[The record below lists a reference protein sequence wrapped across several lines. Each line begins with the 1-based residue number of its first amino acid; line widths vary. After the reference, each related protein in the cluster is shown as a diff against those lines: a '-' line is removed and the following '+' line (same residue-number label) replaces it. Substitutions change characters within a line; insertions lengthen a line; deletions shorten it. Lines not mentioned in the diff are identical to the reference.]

1 VRLITTA
8 KKKIKSSKATSIFT
22 LNLQAKIAAV
32 LSTSLLLASACTDPS
47 DIGLELSPENNQIG
61 VFYAEIPLSASM
73 ILLDSV
79 RTNNQGGDPGTLLAG
94 GDRDPFFGVTE
105 GIGFSRLFLSPVE
118 PKPGADAVLDSAK
131 FQFQIL
137 SPVGDSF
144 SQNKTLTVH
153 RLQEPILDTAYYNFD
168 RLQFDAQPFAT
179 GSFRLAARRDTIVS
193 THLEESFAN
202 QLFNDL
208 KAGGRNFSDLFAFR
222 EYFKGIAIK
231 GNVDENVSIPIRPGA
246 NTGIWLYYRNEGDT
260 VSSSYYFNTAASRNF
275 SHVRNDRAGT
285 PLDQIREGNVPYE
298 VGNRVGVKGA
308 TGLVVKLDT
317 SPLDQ
322 FLDTLGNVTFN
333 QVSLEVGPIEN
344 FVESRPPFQE
354 QFMEFWAGNDVFRRH
369 DGRIVRIQAENAP
382 QQEVGPDGSII
393 PAVGNDAVLQ
403 FRSDK
408 DLYSQSFT
416 MYLNAVYRS
425 NLERKDLILFPS
437 GYLRSFRQY
446 VVDQDNI
453 KLKVYYSKT
462 R

>member
-1 VRLITTA
+1 LP
-8 KKKIKSSKATSIFT
+8 
-22 LNLQAKIAAV
+22 AKIAAV

-79 RTNNQGGDPGTLLAG
+79 RTNNAGGEPGTLLAG

-105 GIGFSRLFLSPVE
+105 GIGFSRLFLNTAD
-118 PKPGADAVLDSAK
+118 PKPKADAILDSAK
-131 FQFQIL
+131 FRFEIL

-153 RLQEPILDTAYYNFD
+153 RLQEQILDTAYYNFD

-179 GSFRLAARRDTIVS
+179 GSFRLVAQKDTIVS
-193 THLEESFAN
+193 TDIEESFAY

-208 KAGGRNFSDLFAFR
+208 KAGGRTFSDLFAFR
-222 EYFKGIAIK
+222 EYFNGIAIK
-231 GNVDENVSIPIRPGA
+231 GDLEENVSIPIRPGL
-246 NTGIWLYYRNEGDT
+246 NTGIFLYYHNEGDT
-260 VSSSYYFNTAASRNF
+260 VSTSYYFSTAASRNF
-275 SHVRNDRAGT
+275 SYVRNDRAGT
-285 PLDQIREGNVPYE
+285 PIEQIRETNVSHQ
-298 VGNRVGVKGA
+298 VGNRVGTKGA

-333 QVSLEVGPIEN
+333 QVYLEVGPVEN
-344 FVESRPPFQE
+344 FVETRPPFQE
-354 QFMEFWAGNDVFRRH
+354 QFMEFWAGNNVLRRH
-369 DGRIVRIQAENAP
+369 DGRIVMVQDERNP
-382 QQEVGPDGSII
+382 QQEVGPDGNLI
-393 PAVGNDAVLQ
+393 PAVEYPAILGFRNDK
-403 FRSDK
+403 SI
-408 DLYSQSFT
+408 YSQSLT
-416 MYLNAVYRS
+416 NYLNAVYRT
-425 NLERKDLILFPS
+425 NLERQDLILYPR

-446 VVDQDNI
+446 VVDQENI
-453 KLKVYYSKT
+453 KLKIYYSKT